1 MTDETDGTDGA
12 GETVYGEHYPVE
24 VGSQPIEL
32 PIVPL
37 SDDLAIALLITVDVP
52 LSFIEQ
58 AGAELADQLRP
69 HGPEVVVTA
78 ATLGIPVAW
87 ATARA
92 LGLDTIVVLHKT
104 PKTHLSDALVE
115 PLSSITTKGEQVF
128 RLDRARA
135 PELAGRP
142 VAFVDDVVS
151 TGGSAAAGMR
161 LIEEAGGT
169 VCAGG
174 ALLVEGTGWRET
186 LAPHGA
192 PTVSLGSIPV
202 FRPADGGGWI
212 AVHD

>member
-1 MTDETDGTDGA
+1 MSSEISIYDD
-12 GETVYGEHYPVE
+12 VYPAE

-37 SDDLAIALLITVDVP
+37 SDALAIALLITVDVP
-52 LSFIEQ
+52 LSFIDR
-58 AGAELADQLRP
+58 AGEELAERLRP
-69 HGPEVVVTA
+69 HEPEVIVTA

-92 LGLDTIVVLHKT
+92 LGHDTIVVLHKT
-104 PKTHLSDALVE
+104 PKTHLADALVE

-135 PELAGRP
+135 PELVDRP

-151 TGGSAAAGMR
+151 TGGSAAAAMR
-161 LIEEAGGT
+161 LIEAAGGR

-174 ALLVEGTGWRET
+174 ALLVEGTGWTET
-186 LAPHGA
+186 LGPHA
-192 PTVSLGSIPV
+192 ATLESLGSIPV
-202 FRPADGGGWI
+202 FGPAKGGGWI
-212 AVHD
+212 AIAD

>member
-1 MTDETDGTDGA
+1 MNSELP
-12 GETVYGEHYPVE
+12 VYSDHYPVA
-24 VGSQPIEL
+24 VGSQPVEL

-58 AGAELADQLRP
+58 AGVELAERLEP
-69 HGPEVVVTA
+69 HGPEILVTA

-92 LGLDTIVVLHKT
+92 LGHDTIVVLHKT
-104 PKTHLSDALVE
+104 PKTHLADALVE
-115 PLSSITTKGEQVF
+115 PLSSITTKGEQVL
-128 RLDRARA
+128 RLDRVRA
-135 PELAGRP
+135 PELADRP

-161 LIEEAGGT
+161 LIEQAGGR

-174 ALLVEGTGWRET
+174 ALLVEGTAWHQT
-186 LAPHGA
+186 LGSHAENMQ
-192 PTVSLGSIPV
+192 SLGSIPV
-202 FRPADGGGWI
+202 FRPATGGGWT
-212 AVHD
+212 AVGD